1 MAVVRHHYDWEWKGA
16 EQEYHRTLELNP
28 DYPGA
33 RLRYAWLLLSLSR
46 REEALAEIQRAQQT
60 ARETDPHLLVVIRAT
75 RAAAFYFA
83 REYDHC
89 IRECQEAMELDSTHF
104 LLHYLLARAHAR
116 KGALAKA
123 GAILKK
129 IDDNF
134 DKIPLTAMGAG
145 LVHAVAARKPQA
157 RAVLKRLRAQAIQR
171 YIPATY
177 IGTLYAATGETE
189 AALRVAGE
197 SLRRAHRRPYPSE
210 CRAHDRRPPSRSPLP

>member
-1 MAVVRHHYDWEWKGA
+1 
-16 EQEYHRTLELNP
+16 
-28 DYPGA
+28 
-33 RLRYAWLLLSLSR
+33 LSR

-89 IRECQEAMELDSTHF
+89 IRECQEAMELDSTYL

-129 IDDNF
+129 IGENF

-145 LVHAVAARKPQA
+145 LVHAVAGRKPQA
-157 RAVLKRLRAQAIQR
+157 RAVLKRLRDQAAHR

-177 IGTLYAATGETE
+177 IGILHAAIGDEESGFEWLEKACEERADGLTLLNVEPMVD
-189 AALRVAGE
+189 ALRPDPRFQ
-197 SLRRAHRRPYPSE
+197 SLIRRIGLDPAS
-210 CRAHDRRPPSRSPLP
+210 